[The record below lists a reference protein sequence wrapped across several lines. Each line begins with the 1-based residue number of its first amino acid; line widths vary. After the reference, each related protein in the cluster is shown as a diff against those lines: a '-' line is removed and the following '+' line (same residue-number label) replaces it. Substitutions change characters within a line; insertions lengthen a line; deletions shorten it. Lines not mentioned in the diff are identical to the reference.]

1 MCSPEKCPVPWSLAL
16 VFLLDLCLAK
26 KKIKNSCSQ
35 MIIQD
40 NMCSRFILITW
51 RECRK
56 IIKKNIK
63 IYGKIY
69 KEKNYLS
76 I

>member
-16 VFLLDLCLAK
+16 VFLLDLRLAK
-26 KKIKNSCSQ
+26 KKSRKNCSQ
-35 MIIQD
+35 MMIQD

-56 IIKKNIK
+56 IIKKISK
-63 IYGKIY
+63 YM
-69 KEKNYLS
+69 EKFTRKKRS
-76 I
+76 

>member
-1 MCSPEKCPVPWSLAL
+1 MSVFMVISFGVPPRSVPCQEKSR
-16 VFLLDLCLAK
+16 
-26 KKIKNSCSQ
+26 KNCSQ
-35 MIIQD
+35 MMIHD

-63 IYGKIY
+63 MYGTIY
-69 KEKNYLS
+69 KEKTILAYDKS
-76 I
+76 